1 MVVLEAIAAWLTM
14 ISILAHEPLPTAYQ
28 RVLGSRPTP
37 VEMTFEQTN
46 VALVGL
52 KIQVKNRTQD
62 GYAADDCI
70 ERDVAEHSRD
80 YAVPGT
86 VLSRS
91 HDNVE

>member
-1 MVVLEAIAAWLTM
+1 MLRL
-14 ISILAHEPLPTAYQ
+14 LA
-28 RVLGSRPTP
+28 
-37 VEMTFEQTN
+37 
-46 VALVGL
+46 L
-52 KIQVKNRTQD
+52 KYRSKNRTQD

-91 HDNVE
+91 DDNVE